1 MSTDVYE
8 RISSQ
13 IANEFESGARPRAHA
28 VRCRVRC
35 RADHASL
42 AWDQKGGRQECE
54 PCRSIATARPCQ
66 SPPPATP
73 SARNMW
79 RPDPEFWSANRA
91 EHRFADDYELVAF
104 DLPAANGYPA
114 TIGWELFG
122 GLEYMTLV
130 VSGQAASFGEA
141 KAACEAAL
149 VQALAALRHPPE
161 A

>member
-1 MSTDVYE
+1 MPQHSNGKTMP
-8 RISSQ
+8 Q
-13 IANEFESGARPRAHA
+13 
-28 VRCRVRC
+28 
-35 RADHASL
+35 
-42 AWDQKGGRQECE
+42 
-54 PCRSIATARPCQ
+54 
-66 SPPPATP
+66 P

-91 EHRFADDYELVAF
+91 EHRFADGYELVAF